1 MIPDAEDSIRPAPLE
16 YEVERKLPMSRDR
29 VWQAWTEPTA
39 FATWFGGTAASLD
52 VRPGGRWRVDNTGE
66 PGEVMTG
73 RYLEVVEGE
82 LLVMETEFS
91 GGDTVMEMTFAD
103 SAGGTRVRIRQV
115 CQTVEER
122 DGGREGSEVL
132 LARCAD
138 YLAER

>member
-1 MIPDAEDSIRPAPLE
+1 MSGVAGDGIAPLE
-16 YEVERKLPMSRDR
+16 YTVHRELPASRDR
-29 VWQAWTEPTA
+29 VWEAWTDPTA
-39 FATWFGGTAASLD
+39 FAAWFGGTEASLD
-52 VRPGGRWRVDNTGE
+52 VRPGGLWRVVIQEE

-82 LLVMETEFS
+82 LLVMETAFS

-103 SAGGTRVRIRQV
+103 SAAGTRVGVRQV
-115 CQTVEER
+115 CRTVEER

-138 YLAER
+138 YLAGR

>member
-1 MIPDAEDSIRPAPLE
+1 MISDAEDSIQREPLE
-16 YEVERKLPMSRDR
+16 YVVERELPASRDR
-29 VWQAWTEPTA
+29 VWEAWTDPTA
-39 FATWFGGTAASLD
+39 FASWFGGTAASLD

-73 RYLEVVEGE
+73 RYLEVVQGE

-103 SAGGTRVRIRQV
+103 TARGTRVGVRQA
-115 CQTVEER
+115 CRTREER

-138 YLAER
+138 YLAEG